1 MCLGEGKQNL
11 KTLREFPPAPSK
23 LTACKWYCNTVLC
36 VLQVSIGE
44 RDFVHD
50 EEGPLRGQLDRPRL
64 HGRHPTGEEVHL
76 RRESVLHGI
85 GVRVARRPGRPLLQR
100 HPHGDHAE
108 DLREHRRRKEVGL
121 GSDSQFFS
129 PTDRVVNY
137 LSSFIYP
144 SLCY

>member
-1 MCLGEGKQNL
+1 M
-11 KTLREFPPAPSK
+11 
-23 LTACKWYCNTVLC
+23 LC

-129 PTDRVVNY
+129 PTALSIISVGLLISLLLSKSALDVYVVWD
-137 LSSFIYP
+137 
-144 SLCY
+144 